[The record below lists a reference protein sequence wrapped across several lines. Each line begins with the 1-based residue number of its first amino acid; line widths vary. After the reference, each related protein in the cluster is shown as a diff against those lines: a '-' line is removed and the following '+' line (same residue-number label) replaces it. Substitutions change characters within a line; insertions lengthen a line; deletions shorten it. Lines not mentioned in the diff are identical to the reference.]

1 MKAKKYFLS
10 VLLGAMCVGFVAC
23 DNAEPEVKPN
33 GTTTETTPPD
43 NSDDSGTLPPENS
56 DSTDT
61 TTPTDPDVPKHNV
74 ELEFNADLT
83 INLHMDTINK
93 YINDKYVDSI
103 FLVLNKGFTFGSCS
117 QNTINAYRK
126 SLQKRTDLSSRVRG
140 RGDFV
145 FHAGRILPD
154 DSLYFV
160 SKGWTV
166 NNRYNKQ

>member
-23 DNAEPEVKPN
+23 DNAEPEVKPD

-43 NSDDSGTLPPENS
+43 NSDDSGTLPPENP

-61 TTPTDPDVPKHNV
+61 TTPTEPEIQKHHV
-74 ELEFNADLT
+74 ELEFDANSST
-83 INLHMDTINK
+83 NLHMDTIQK
-93 YINDKYVDSI
+93 YVNDKYVDTI
-103 FLVLNKGFTFGSCS
+103 YLVLYKGSTFDGIP
-117 QNTINAYRK
+117 QANITIFRNNM
-126 SLQKRTDLSSRVRG
+126 QKRTDLSPRVRG
-140 RGDFV
+140 RGDFI